1 MALSSQSDLNTNKRR
16 STAPT
21 FALWEMGFRPFYLLA
36 SLFAAMSI
44 PLWVTQYAGY
54 LPAPYLPGALWHGY
68 EMLFGYTTA
77 VIAGFLLTA
86 VRTWSGHSTPTR
98 LPLAGLVL
106 LWLAGRIVIFMPYPV
121 AAMILNASFPL
132 AVAIAIAMP
141 LIKAANRRNYFAVV
155 LLIFMASASSM
166 FQLTTV
172 GTVAWLGYIS
182 LQFGLDLV
190 LLIVVVIAGRVVP
203 MFTNNGIPGT
213 KATRNSY
220 VEKTALAGVI
230 FLLIADILQP
240 APQFV
245 ALIAGATAAV
255 HAARLFL
262 WQPWR
267 TIRTPLVWIL
277 HAAYAWVIAYLVL
290 RGLVSNGLVPTS
302 VAIHTLTVGA
312 IGSMTIGMMA
322 RTSRGHTG
330 HPLQTGKIEMIC
342 FLLVQCAAIIR
353 LAGGIF
359 LGEWYVTSVLTAGVC
374 WSGAFVL
381 FLARYWSILVH
392 PRIDG
397 KPG

>member
-1 MALSSQSDLNTNKRR
+1 MGSSSQSDLNATE
-16 STAPT
+16 TASAIPT

-44 PLWVTQYAGY
+44 PLWVAQYAGY
-54 LPAPYLPGALWHGY
+54 LPAPYLPGPLWHGY

-86 VRTWSGHSTPTR
+86 VRTWSGYPTPTR

-106 LWLAGRIVIFMPYPV
+106 LWLAGRISIFMPYPA
-121 AAMILNASFPL
+121 AAMIINASFPL
-132 AVAIAIAMP
+132 AVAIAIAIP
-141 LIKAANRRNYFAVV
+141 LTKAISRRNYFAVV
-155 LLIFMASASSM
+155 LLIFMAGASIL
-166 FQLTTV
+166 FQLTAI
-172 GTVAWLGYIS
+172 GTVDWREIIS

-213 KATRNSY
+213 KATRNAY
-220 VEKTALAGVI
+220 VEKIALAGVI
-230 FLLIADILQP
+230 FLLVADILQP
-240 APQFV
+240 APQFI
-245 ALIAGATAAV
+245 ALVAGATAAV
-255 HAARLFL
+255 HAVRLFL

-267 TIRTPLVWIL
+267 TLRTPLVWIL
-277 HAAYAWVIAYLVL
+277 HAAYAWVIGYLML

-302 VAIHTLTVGA
+302 VAIHALTIGA
-312 IGSMTIGMMA
+312 IGSITIGMMA
-322 RTSRGHTG
+322 RTSLGHTG
-330 HPLQTGKIEMIC
+330 HPLQTGMMEMVC
-342 FLLVQCAAIIR
+342 FLLMQCAVMVR

-359 LGEWYVTSVLTAGVC
+359 SGEWYVVSIVCAGAC

-381 FLARYWSILVH
+381 FLARYWAILIY

-397 KPG
+397 KTG